1 MAWETRILVTTNS
14 QSTANNT
21 SNVTFTFQARRTDY
35 SVHVYNNY
43 GQAYWQIAAGGKSSG
58 NNYFNIN
65 WNYGQN
71 VWFTIASWSTT
82 ITHNSDGTYSSY
94 AEAYVYT
101 GVSPSSLSGS
111 VNYTLTTI
119 PRASTISSITGDTI
133 GSNITVNISRQSSS
147 FVHQVWWRINGA
159 GSWTS
164 LGTNFGTS
172 CTFTLPM
179 SVCNSVTQS
188 TTCTLNIAIRAIS
201 NGSYV
206 GGEVWSSKTVNVPS
220 SVRPSFSS
228 LSVSDSSRA
237 KNLGIWVRGI
247 STAACSINGAS
258 GSYGSWIT
266 SYRIS
271 TSAGHNIYSSSG
283 TTGTINSSGNVTVTG
298 TVTDS
303 RGRTASKSVTIS
315 VQAYSTPRFNSYKII
330 RDSSKPTNVAVK
342 ASGSVSSLLNGST
355 QKNTLSYV
363 IKYKQSSASS
373 WTSVT
378 AASGGTS
385 FNTSRT
391 LTNISSTRSYNFQ
404 LVLTDYFNSV
414 TIPLSL
420 STSPTLADFK
430 QAGVGIGKYHE
441 RGVLDVGGEAYI
453 SGNLNVEGSLAVDGR
468 LAVQGGTWVRSFKGT
483 AGTTG
488 YIRIATLRVT
498 TDYANS
504 VVSFDITQRGYT
516 NITRLFIRFANSDSS
531 DPGLDAFQY
540 LGSGSTRA
548 YIVKATTST
557 WDLYIGKSESYDN
570 IGIVNYTQNFGYNA
584 ITITWQG
591 NQVSSV
597 PSGFRQ
603 ATNYLSDNA
612 SIIVPSMAD
621 RVTGYYVSG
630 IWRCRTW
637 ASGFKECWCTWTGT
651 INLGENNYSGFY
663 YNNSIQVNYPW
674 KFSAPKLFVDRG
686 PSQFIA
692 GVRAFGD
699 TETYARFVCYGN
711 GSYSQS
717 NVSIYL
723 YAAGV

>member
-94 AEAYVYT
+94 VEAYVYT
-101 GVSPSSLSGS
+101 GVSPSSLSGR

-119 PRASTISSITGDTI
+119 PRASSISSISGSTI
-133 GSNITVNISRQSSS
+133 GSNITVNIARQSSS
-147 FVHQVWWRINGA
+147 FTHQVWWRINGT

-172 CTFTLPM
+172 CTFNLPM

-206 GGEVWSSKTVNVPS
+206 GGEVWSSKTVSVPS
-220 SVRPSFSS
+220 SVVPSFSS
-228 LSVSDSSRA
+228 LSVTDTSRA
-237 KNLGIWVRGI
+237 KNLGIWVQGI
-247 STAACSINGAS
+247 STASCTINGAG

-303 RGRTASKSVTIS
+303 RGRTASKSVTINLK
-315 VQAYSTPRFNSYKII
+315 AYSAPRFNSYNIT
-330 RDSSKPTNVAVK
+330 RSSSTPTNVTVA

-363 IKYKQSSASS
+363 IKYKQSTASS
-373 WTSVT
+373 WSSVT
-378 AASGGTS
+378 AVSGGTS
-385 FNTSRT
+385 FNNSKV
-391 LTNISSTRSYNFQ
+391 LSNISSTKSYNFQ

-441 RGVLDVGGEAYI
+441 RGVLDVGGTAYI
-453 SGNLNVEGSLAVDGR
+453 SGGLNVGGDTRLEGALAIPNSIKETSNVPLAGTLNNTSDLFGYFKGLPTFIGTNTQSNTWYNIISVRHRNGNGDGQSYGMMLYSHLTSSEGLRYRQQINGNWQGERFILDSANLGNYFHRRVVDSGSWGIWEYR
-468 LAVQGGTWVRSFKGT
+468 RWDNGMRECWGTWS
-483 AGTTG
+483 
-488 YIRIATLRVT
+488 
-498 TDYANS
+498 
-504 VVSFDITQRGYT
+504 
-516 NITRLFIRFANSDSS
+516 
-531 DPGLDAFQY
+531 
-540 LGSGSTRA
+540 
-548 YIVKATTST
+548 
-557 WDLYIGKSESYDN
+557 
-570 IGIVNYTQNFGYNA
+570 
-584 ITITWQG
+584 
-591 NQVSSV
+591 
-597 PSGFRQ
+597 
-603 ATNYLSDNA
+603 
-612 SIIVPSMAD
+612 
-621 RVTGYYVSG
+621 
-630 IWRCRTW
+630 
-637 ASGFKECWCTWTGT
+637 GT

-663 YNNSIQVNYPW
+663 YTNAQQISFP
-674 KFSAPKLFVDRG
+674 SGLFTAEPRCWADMG
-686 PSQFIA
+686 PTRFI
-692 GVRAFGD
+692 GICRAFSRTKD
-699 TETYARFVCYGN
+699 YVRFVCAGH
-711 GSYSQS
+711 SDYSQS
-717 NVSIYL
+717 GALVFL
-723 YAAGV
+723 YCQGW

>member
-119 PRASTISSITGDTI
+119 PRASSISSISGSTI
-133 GSNITVNISRQSSS
+133 GSNITVNIARQSSS
-147 FVHQVWWRINGA
+147 FTHQVWWRINGT

-172 CTFTLPM
+172 CTFNLPM

-206 GGEVWSSKTVNVPS
+206 GGEVWSSKTVSVPS
-220 SVRPSFSS
+220 SVVPSFSS
-228 LSVSDSSRA
+228 LSVTDTSRA
-237 KNLGIWVRGI
+237 KNLGIWVQGI
-247 STAACSINGAS
+247 STASCTINGAG

-303 RGRTASKSVTIS
+303 RGRTASKSVTINLK
-315 VQAYSTPRFNSYKII
+315 AYSAPRFSSYSIT
-330 RDSSKPTNVAVK
+330 RSSSTATNVTVK
-342 ASGSVSSLLNGST
+342 AAGSVSSLLNGST
-355 QKNTLSYV
+355 QKNTLRYV
-363 IKYKQSSASS
+363 IKYKQSTASS
-373 WTSVT
+373 WSSVT
-378 AASGGTS
+378 AVSGGTS
-385 FNTSRT
+385 FNNSKV
-391 LTNISSTRSYNFQ
+391 LSNISSTKSYNFQ

-441 RGVLDVGGEAYI
+441 RGVLDVGGDAYV
-453 SGNLNVEGSLAVDGR
+453 SGSLNVESKLAVGGSLNIPGGISDSNVPIAWTFDEKVNNIFEWAKTKPSFIGT
-468 LAVQGGTWVRSFKGT
+468 LTHSSAGTWYNV
-483 AGTTG
+483 
-488 YIRIATLRVT
+488 I
-498 TDYANS
+498 
-504 VVSFDITQRGYT
+504 
-516 NITRLFIRFANSDSS
+516 SS
-531 DPGLDAFQY
+531 RHRN
-540 LGSGSTRA
+540 GSGDGPSYGMMLFSRL
-548 YIVKATTST
+548 TSGDNLT
-557 WDLYIGKSESYDN
+557 WRQQING
-570 IGIVNYTQNFGYNA
+570 
-584 ITITWQG
+584 TWQTDKILLDSANLG
-591 NQVSSV
+591 NYFTRRVV
-597 PSGFRQ
+597 DSG
-603 ATNYLSDNA
+603 
-612 SIIVPSMAD
+612 
-621 RVTGYYVSG
+621 VSG
-630 IWRCRTW
+630 IWDWRQW
-637 ASGFKECWCTWTGT
+637 DNGMVELWGTWTGT
-651 INLGENNYSGFY
+651 INLGQNNYSGFRY
-663 YNNSIQVNYPW
+663 SNSIRVNYP
-674 KFSAPKLFVDRG
+674 FRIIGPKLWVDRG
-686 PSQFIA
+686 PTEFIA
-692 GVRAFGD
+692 GARAFGD
-699 TETYARFVCYGN
+699 TETYASFTCYGH
-711 GSYSQS
+711 SDYSQS
-717 NVSIYL
+717 NVNIYL
-723 YAAGV
+723 YAMGWR

>member
-35 SVHVYNNY
+35 SVYVYNNY

-101 GVSPSSLSGS
+101 GVSPSSLSGN

-119 PRASTISSITGDTI
+119 PRASSISSISGSTI
-133 GSNITVNISRQSSS
+133 GSNITVNIARQSSS
-147 FVHQVWWRINGA
+147 FTHQVWWRINGT

-172 CTFTLPM
+172 CTFNLPM

-206 GGEVWSSKTVNVPS
+206 GGEVWSSKTVSVPS
-220 SVRPSFSS
+220 SVVPSFSS
-228 LSVSDSSRA
+228 LSVTDTSRA
-237 KNLGIWVRGI
+237 KNLGIWVQGI
-247 STAACSINGAS
+247 STASCTINGAG

-303 RGRTASKSVTIS
+303 RGRTASKSVTINLK
-315 VQAYSTPRFNSYKII
+315 AYSAPRFNSYSIT
-330 RDSSKPTNVAVK
+330 RSSSTATNVTVK

-363 IKYKQSSASS
+363 IKYKQSTASS
-373 WTSVT
+373 WSSVT
-378 AASGGTS
+378 AVSGGTS
-385 FNTSRT
+385 FDNSKV
-391 LTNISSTRSYNFQ
+391 LSNISSTRSYNFQ

-441 RGVLDVGGEAYI
+441 RGVLDVGGDAYI
-453 SGNLNVEGSLAVDGR
+453 SSNLNVEGSSTVNGLLTVNNKIIANKG
-468 LAVQGGTWVRSFKGT
+468 LQPQGSNPITSTSADTT
-483 AGTTG
+483 ANWGALNTSL
-488 YIRIATLRVT
+488 Y
-498 TDYANS
+498 
-504 VVSFDITQRGYT
+504 FYT
-516 NITRLFIRFANSDSS
+516 NAGQLIDQPSQWGYVLNLGQGAEVHQMWLEQSSGSVWHRGGNSTGWDGSWRRMLDSS
-531 DPGLDAFQY
+531 N
-540 LGSGSTRA
+540 LGNYFNRRVVDSGS
-548 YIVKATTST
+548 
-557 WDLYIGKSESYDN
+557 W
-570 IGIVNYTQNFGYNA
+570 
-584 ITITWQG
+584 
-591 NQVSSV
+591 
-597 PSGFRQ
+597 
-603 ATNYLSDNA
+603 
-612 SIIVPSMAD
+612 
-621 RVTGYYVSG
+621 G
-630 IWRCRTW
+630 IWEYRRW
-637 ASGFKECWCTWTGT
+637 DNGMRECWGTWTGT
-651 INLGENNYSGFY
+651 INLGQNNYSGFY
-663 YNNSIQVNYPW
+663 YTNAQEIAFPSG
-674 KFSAPKLFVDRG
+674 LFTAEPRCWADMG
-686 PSQFIA
+686 PTQFI
-692 GVRAFGD
+692 GICRAFSR
-699 TETYARFVCYGN
+699 TTAWVRFICAGH
-711 GSYSQS
+711 SDYSQS
-717 NVSIYL
+717 GVIVFL
-723 YAAGV
+723 YCQGW

>member
-35 SVHVYNNY
+35 SVYVYNAY
-43 GQAYWQIAAGGKSSG
+43 GQAYWQIAAGGNSSG

-65 WNYGQN
+65 WRYGQN
-71 VWFTIASWSTT
+71 VWFTISSWSTT

-101 GVSPSSLSGS
+101 GVSPESLSAR

-119 PRASTISSITGDTI
+119 PRESTISSITGDTI

-147 FVHQVWWRINGA
+147 FVHQVWWRINGT

-179 SVCNSVTQS
+179 SVCNSATQS

-220 SVRPSFSS
+220 SVVPSFSS
-228 LSVSDSSRA
+228 IGVSEAVSSVAS
-237 KNLGIWVRGI
+237 LGIYVQ
-247 STAACSINGAS
+247 SKSKLNLSINGAS

-266 SYRIS
+266 AYSIS
-271 TSAGHNIYSSSG
+271 VDGQNIYAASG
-283 TTGTINSSGNVTVTG
+283 TTNVINGSGNLTITARI
-298 TVTDS
+298 TDS
-303 RGRTASKSVTIS
+303 RGRQASKTTTIN
-315 VQAYSTPRFNSYKII
+315 VKAYSAPRLTSYSAT
-330 RDSSKPTNVAVK
+330 RQSTPTNVSVV
-342 ASGSVSSLLNGST
+342 ASGSITSLLNGST
-355 QKNTLSYV
+355 QKNSLTYV
-363 IKYKQSSASS
+363 VKYKQSSASS
-373 WTSVT
+373 YTSVT
-378 AASGGTS
+378 VKSGGLS
-385 FNTSRT
+385 FSNLSRT
-391 LTNISSTRSYNFQ
+391 LTNIDSTKSYDIQ
-404 LVLTDYFNSV
+404 LVLSDYFSSV
-414 TIPLSL
+414 TYQLKL
-420 STSPTLADFK
+420 STTKVIMDLKST
-430 QAGVGIGKYHE
+430 GVGINKYNE
-441 RGVLDVGGEAYI
+441 RGVLDVGGDAYI
-453 SGNLNVEGSLAVDGR
+453 SNDLNVEGGLAVAGR
-468 LAVQGGTWVRSFKGT
+468 LAVQGGTWVRSFTGT

-488 YIRIATLRVT
+488 YIRIATLKVT

-504 VVSFDITQRGYT
+504 TVSFDITQRGYT
-516 NITRLFIRFANSDSS
+516 NITRLFIRFANSDGY
-531 DPGLDAFQY
+531 DPGIDSFQY
-540 LGSGSTRA
+540 FGSGSTRA
-548 YIVKATTST
+548 YIVKAATST
-557 WDLYIGKSESYDN
+557 WDLYIEKSEPYDN
-570 IGIVNYTQNFGYNA
+570 IGIVNYTQNFGYN
-584 ITITWQG
+584 TIIVTWQG

-603 ATNYLSDNA
+603 ASNYLSDNA
-612 SIIVPSMAD
+612 SVIVPSMSD

-651 INLGENNYSGFY
+651 INLGQNNHSGFY
-663 YNNSIQVNYPW
+663 YNDSIQVNYPW
-674 KFSAPKLFVDRG
+674 TFSAPKLFVDRG

-692 GVRAFGD
+692 GARAFGD
-699 TETYARFVCYGN
+699 TESYARFVCYGH
-711 GSYSQS
+711 GDYSQS

-723 YAAGV
+723 YACGV

>member
-35 SVHVYNNY
+35 SVYVYNNY

-101 GVSPSSLSGS
+101 GVSPSSLSGN

-119 PRASTISSITGDTI
+119 PRASSISSISGSTI
-133 GSNITVNISRQSSS
+133 GSNITVNIARQSSS
-147 FVHQVWWRINGA
+147 FTHQVWWRINGT

-172 CTFTLPM
+172 CTFNLPM

-206 GGEVWSSKTVNVPS
+206 GGEVWSSKTVSVPS
-220 SVRPSFSS
+220 SVVPSFSS
-228 LSVSDSSRA
+228 LSVTDTSRA
-237 KNLGIWVRGI
+237 KNLGIWVQGI
-247 STAACSINGAS
+247 STASCTINGAG

-303 RGRTASKSVTIS
+303 RGRTASKSVTINLK
-315 VQAYSTPRFNSYKII
+315 AYSAPRFNSYSIT
-330 RDSSKPTNVAVK
+330 RSSSTATNVTVK

-363 IKYKQSSASS
+363 IKYKQSTASS
-373 WTSVT
+373 WSSVT
-378 AASGGTS
+378 AVSGGTS
-385 FNTSRT
+385 FDNSKV
-391 LTNISSTRSYNFQ
+391 LSNISSTRSYNFQ

-441 RGVLDVGGEAYI
+441 RGVLDVGGDAYI
-453 SGNLNVEGSLAVDGR
+453 SSNLNVEGSSTVNGLLTVNNKIIANKG
-468 LAVQGGTWVRSFKGT
+468 LQPQGSNPITSTSADTT
-483 AGTTG
+483 ANWGALNTSL
-488 YIRIATLRVT
+488 Y
-498 TDYANS
+498 
-504 VVSFDITQRGYT
+504 FYT
-516 NITRLFIRFANSDSS
+516 NTGQLIDQPSQWGYVLNLGQGAEVHQMWLEQSSGSVWHRGGNSTGWNGSWRRMLDSS
-531 DPGLDAFQY
+531 N
-540 LGSGSTRA
+540 LGNYFNRRVVDSGS
-548 YIVKATTST
+548 
-557 WDLYIGKSESYDN
+557 W
-570 IGIVNYTQNFGYNA
+570 
-584 ITITWQG
+584 
-591 NQVSSV
+591 
-597 PSGFRQ
+597 
-603 ATNYLSDNA
+603 
-612 SIIVPSMAD
+612 
-621 RVTGYYVSG
+621 G
-630 IWRCRTW
+630 IWEYRRW
-637 ASGFKECWCTWTGT
+637 DNGMRECWGTWTGT
-651 INLGENNYSGFY
+651 INLGQNNYSGFY
-663 YNNSIQVNYPW
+663 YTNAQEIAFP
-674 KFSAPKLFVDRG
+674 PGLFTAEPRCWADMG
-686 PSQFIA
+686 PTQFI
-692 GVRAFGD
+692 GICRAFSR
-699 TETYARFVCYGN
+699 TTTWVRFICAGH
-711 GSYSQS
+711 SDYSQS
-717 NVSIYL
+717 GVIVFL
-723 YAAGV
+723 YCQGW

>member
-101 GVSPSSLSGS
+101 GVSPSSLSGRA
-111 VNYTLTTI
+111 NYTLTTI
-119 PRASTISSITGDTI
+119 PRASSISSISGSTI
-133 GSNITVNISRQSSS
+133 GSNITVNIARQSSS
-147 FVHQVWWRINGA
+147 FTHQVWWRINGT

-172 CTFTLPM
+172 CTFNLPM

-220 SVRPSFSS
+220 SVVPSFSS
-228 LSVSDSSRA
+228 LSVTDTSRA
-237 KNLGIWVRGI
+237 KNLGIWVQGI
-247 STAACSINGAS
+247 STASCTINGAG

-303 RGRTASKSVTIS
+303 RGRTASKSVTINLK
-315 VQAYSTPRFNSYKII
+315 AYSAPRFNSYNIT
-330 RDSSKPTNVAVK
+330 RSSSTPTNVTVA

-363 IKYKQSSASS
+363 IKYKQSTASS
-373 WTSVT
+373 WSSVT
-378 AASGGTS
+378 AVSGGTS
-385 FNTSRT
+385 FNNSKQ
-391 LTNISSTRSYNFQ
+391 LTGISSTRSYNFQ

-441 RGVLDVGGEAYI
+441 RGVLDVGGDAYI
-453 SGNLNVEGSLAVDGR
+453 SGGLNVGGSSTVNGLLTVNNKIIANKG
-468 LAVQGGTWVRSFKGT
+468 LQPQGSNPITSTGADTTANWGALNTSLYFYTNTGQLINQPSQWGYILNLGQGSEVHQIWMEQASGSIWHRGGNGAGWSGTWR
-483 AGTTG
+483 
-488 YIRIATLRVT
+488 RML
-498 TDYANS
+498 
-504 VVSFDITQRGYT
+504 
-516 NITRLFIRFANSDSS
+516 DSS
-531 DPGLDAFQY
+531 N
-540 LGSGSTRA
+540 LGNYFTRRVVDSG
-548 YIVKATTST
+548 
-557 WDLYIGKSESYDN
+557 
-570 IGIVNYTQNFGYNA
+570 
-584 ITITWQG
+584 
-591 NQVSSV
+591 
-597 PSGFRQ
+597 
-603 ATNYLSDNA
+603 
-612 SIIVPSMAD
+612 
-621 RVTGYYVSG
+621 VSG
-630 IWRCRTW
+630 VWDWRQW
-637 ASGFKECWCTWTGT
+637 DNGMVELWGTWTGT
-651 INLGENNYSGFY
+651 INLGQNNYSGFHY
-663 YNNSIQVNYPW
+663 SNSITVNYP
-674 KFSAPKLFVDRG
+674 FRLTGPKLWVDRG
-686 PSQFIA
+686 PSEFIA
-692 GVRAFGD
+692 GARAFGD
-699 TETYARFVCYGN
+699 TETYARFTCYGH
-711 GSYSQS
+711 SDYSQS
-717 NVSIYL
+717 NVNIYL
-723 YAAGV
+723 YAMGWR

>member
-147 FVHQVWWRINGA
+147 FTHQVWWRINGT

-172 CTFTLPM
+172 CTFNLPM

-188 TTCTLNIAIRAIS
+188 TSCTLNIAIRAIS

-220 SVRPSFSS
+220 SVVPSFSS
-228 LSVSDSSRA
+228 LSVTDTSRA
-237 KNLGIWVRGI
+237 KNLGIWVQGI

-283 TTGTINSSGNVTVTG
+283 TTSTINSSGNVTVTG

-342 ASGSVSSLLNGST
+342 ASGSVSLLLNGST

-385 FNTSRT
+385 FSTSRT

-404 LVLTDYFNSV
+404 LVLSDYFNSV

-441 RGVLDVGGEAYI
+441 RGVLDVGGTVYV
-453 SGNLNVEGSLAVDGR
+453 SGGLNVEGDTRLEGALTIPNAIKNTSNVPLA
-468 LAVQGGTWVRSFKGT
+468 GTLNNTGDLFGYFKGLPT
-483 AGTTG
+483 FIGT
-488 YIRIATLRVT
+488 
-498 TDYANS
+498 N
-504 VVSFDITQRGYT
+504 
-516 NITRLFIRFANSDSS
+516 
-531 DPGLDAFQY
+531 
-540 LGSGSTRA
+540 
-548 YIVKATTST
+548 
-557 WDLYIGKSESYDN
+557 
-570 IGIVNYTQNFGYNA
+570 TQNNTWYN
-584 ITITWQG
+584 IISVRHRNGNGDGPSYGMMLYSHLTSSEGLRYRQQINGNWQG
-591 NQVSSV
+591 ERFILDSANLGNYFTRRVV
-597 PSGFRQ
+597 DSG
-603 ATNYLSDNA
+603 
-612 SIIVPSMAD
+612 
-621 RVTGYYVSG
+621 VSG
-630 IWRCRTW
+630 VWDWRQW
-637 ASGFKECWCTWTGT
+637 DNGMVELWGTWTGT
-651 INLGENNYSGFY
+651 INLSQNNYSGFRY
-663 YNNSIQVNYPW
+663 SNAITVNYP
-674 KFSAPKLFVDRG
+674 FRLIGPKLWVDRG
-686 PSQFIA
+686 PTEFMA

-699 TETYARFVCYGN
+699 TETYARFTCYGH
-711 GSYSQS
+711 SDYSQS
-717 NVSIYL
+717 NVIVYL
-723 YAAGV
+723 YAMGWK

>member
-111 VNYTLTTI
+111 VNYTLATI
-119 PRASTISSITGDTI
+119 PRESSISSISGSTI
-133 GSNITVNISRQSSS
+133 GSNITVNIARQSSS
-147 FVHQVWWRINGA
+147 FTHQVWWRINGT

-164 LGTNFGTS
+164 LGTGHGTS
-172 CTFTLPM
+172 CTFNLPM

-188 TTCTLNIAIRAIS
+188 TTCTLNIAIRAMS
-201 NGSYV
+201 GGSYV
-206 GGEVWSSKTVNVPS
+206 GGEVWSSKTVSVPS
-220 SVRPSFSS
+220 SVVPSFSS
-228 LSVSDSSRA
+228 LSVTDTSRA
-237 KNLGIWVRGI
+237 KNLGIWVQGI
-247 STAACSINGAS
+247 STASCTINGAG

-283 TTGTINSSGNVTVTG
+283 TTGIINSSGNVTVTG

-303 RGRTASKSVTIS
+303 RGRTASKSVTINLK
-315 VQAYSTPRFNSYKII
+315 AYSAPRFSSYSIT
-330 RDSSKPTNVAVK
+330 RSSSTPTNVTVA
-342 ASGSVSSLLNGST
+342 AAGSVSSLLNGST

-363 IKYKQSSASS
+363 IKYKQSTASS
-373 WTSVT
+373 WSSVT
-378 AASGGTS
+378 AVSGGTS
-385 FNTSRT
+385 FNNSKV
-391 LTNISSTRSYNFQ
+391 LSNISSTKSYNFQ

-441 RGVLDVGGEAYI
+441 RGVLDVGGTAYI
-453 SGNLNVEGSLAVDGR
+453 SGGLNVGGDTRLEGALAIPNAVKETSNVPLAGTLNNTTDLFTYFKGLPTFIGTNTQNNTWYNIISVRHRNGSGDGPSYGMMLYSHLTSAEGLRYRQQFNGNWQGERFILDSSNLGTYFKRRVVDG
-468 LAVQGGTWVRSFKGT
+468 G
-483 AGTTG
+483 
-488 YIRIATLRVT
+488 
-498 TDYANS
+498 
-504 VVSFDITQRGYT
+504 
-516 NITRLFIRFANSDSS
+516 
-531 DPGLDAFQY
+531 
-540 LGSGSTRA
+540 
-548 YIVKATTST
+548 
-557 WDLYIGKSESYDN
+557 
-570 IGIVNYTQNFGYNA
+570 
-584 ITITWQG
+584 
-591 NQVSSV
+591 
-597 PSGFRQ
+597 
-603 ATNYLSDNA
+603 
-612 SIIVPSMAD
+612 
-621 RVTGYYVSG
+621 VSG
-630 IWRCRTW
+630 IWDWRQW
-637 ASGFKECWCTWTGT
+637 DNGMVELWGTWTGT
-651 INLGENNYSGFY
+651 INLGQNNYSGFHY
-663 YNNSIQVNYPW
+663 SNAITVNYP
-674 KFSAPKLFVDRG
+674 FRLIGPKLWVDRG
-686 PSQFIA
+686 PTEFMA

-699 TETYARFVCYGN
+699 TETYARFTCYGH
-711 GSYSQS
+711 SDYSQS
-717 NVSIYL
+717 NVTVYL
-723 YAAGV
+723 YAMGWR

>member
-14 QSTANNT
+14 QDVSNNT

-101 GVSPSSLSGS
+101 GVSPSSLSGR

-119 PRASTISSITGDTI
+119 PRASSISSISGSTI
-133 GSNITVNISRQSSS
+133 GSNITVNIARQSSS
-147 FVHQVWWRINGA
+147 FTHQVWWRINGT

-172 CTFTLPM
+172 CTFNLPM

-206 GGEVWSSKTVNVPS
+206 GGEVWSSKTVSVPS
-220 SVRPSFSS
+220 SVVPSFSS
-228 LSVSDSSRA
+228 LSVTDTSRA
-237 KNLGIWVRGI
+237 KNLGIWVQGI
-247 STAACSINGAS
+247 STASCTINGAG
-258 GSYGSWIT
+258 GSYGSWVT

-303 RGRTASKSVTIS
+303 RGRTASKSVTINLK
-315 VQAYSTPRFNSYKII
+315 AYSAPRFNSYSIT
-330 RDSSKPTNVAVK
+330 RSSSTATNVTVK
-342 ASGSVSSLLNGST
+342 AAGSVSSLLNGST

-363 IKYKQSSASS
+363 IKYKQSTASA

-378 AASGGTS
+378 AVSGGTS
-385 FNTSRT
+385 FNNSKV
-391 LTNISSTRSYNFQ
+391 LSNISSTRSYNFQ

-441 RGVLDVGGEAYI
+441 RGTLDVGGDAYVSASVHVGQSVHAEGGVAANTTSYFH
-453 SGNLNVEGSLAVDGR
+453 SGI
-468 LAVQGGTWVRSFKGT
+468 AVQSSNTITSTGADTT
-483 AGTTG
+483 ANWGSKNIG
-488 YIRIATLRVT
+488 VHW
-498 TDYANS
+498 
-504 VVSFDITQRGYT
+504 YT
-516 NITRLFIRFANSDSS
+516 NTGQLINQPSQWGYLWNIGMGAEVHQLWMEQASGSVWHRGGNAAGWNGSWRRILDSS
-531 DPGLDAFQY
+531 NYGNYFKRRVVD
-540 LGSGSTRA
+540 SG
-548 YIVKATTST
+548 
-557 WDLYIGKSESYDN
+557 
-570 IGIVNYTQNFGYNA
+570 
-584 ITITWQG
+584 
-591 NQVSSV
+591 
-597 PSGFRQ
+597 
-603 ATNYLSDNA
+603 
-612 SIIVPSMAD
+612 
-621 RVTGYYVSG
+621 VSG
-630 IWRCRTW
+630 IWDWRQW
-637 ASGFKECWCTWTGT
+637 DNGMVELWGTWTGT
-651 INLGENNYSGFY
+651 INLGENNYSGFRY
-663 YNNSIQVNYPW
+663 SNSIRVNYP
-674 KFSAPKLFVDRG
+674 FRIIGPKLWVDRG
-686 PSQFIA
+686 PTSFIA
-692 GVRAFGD
+692 GARAFGD
-699 TETYARFVCYGN
+699 TETYASFTCYGH
-711 GSYSQS
+711 SDYSQS
-717 NVSIYL
+717 SVSIYL
-723 YAAGV
+723 YAMGWR

>member
-14 QSTANNT
+14 QDVSNNT

-101 GVSPSSLSGS
+101 GVSPSSLSART
-111 VNYTLTTI
+111 NYTLTTI
-119 PRASTISSITGDTI
+119 PRASSISSISGSTI
-133 GSNITVNISRQSSS
+133 GSNITVNIARQSSS
-147 FVHQVWWRINGA
+147 FTHQVWWRINGT

-172 CTFTLPM
+172 CTFNLPM

-206 GGEVWSSKTVNVPS
+206 GGEVWSSKTVSVPS
-220 SVRPSFSS
+220 SVVPSFSS
-228 LSVSDSSRA
+228 LSVTDTSRA
-237 KNLGIWVRGI
+237 KNLGIWVQGI
-247 STAACSINGAS
+247 STASCTINGAG

-303 RGRTASKSVTIS
+303 RGRTASKSVTINLK
-315 VQAYSTPRFNSYKII
+315 AYSAPRFNSYNIT
-330 RDSSKPTNVAVK
+330 RSSSTPTNVTVA

-363 IKYKQSSASS
+363 IKYKQSTASS
-373 WTSVT
+373 WSSVT
-378 AASGGTS
+378 AVSGGTS
-385 FNTSRT
+385 FNNSKI
-391 LTNISSTRSYNFQ
+391 LSNISSTRSYNFQ

-441 RGVLDVGGEAYI
+441 RGTLDVGGDAYI
-453 SGNLNVEGSLAVDGR
+453 SASLHVGQSVHAEGGVAANTTSYFHSGI
-468 LAVQGGTWVRSFKGT
+468 AVQSSNTITSTGADTT
-483 AGTTG
+483 ANWGSKNIG
-488 YIRIATLRVT
+488 VHW
-498 TDYANS
+498 
-504 VVSFDITQRGYT
+504 YT
-516 NITRLFIRFANSDSS
+516 NTGQLINQPSQWGYLWNIGMGSEVHQLWMEQSSGSVWHRGGNGTGWNGSWRRMLDSS
-531 DPGLDAFQY
+531 NLGLYFNRRVVD
-540 LGSGSTRA
+540 SG
-548 YIVKATTST
+548 
-557 WDLYIGKSESYDN
+557 
-570 IGIVNYTQNFGYNA
+570 
-584 ITITWQG
+584 
-591 NQVSSV
+591 
-597 PSGFRQ
+597 
-603 ATNYLSDNA
+603 
-612 SIIVPSMAD
+612 
-621 RVTGYYVSG
+621 VSG
-630 IWRCRTW
+630 IWDWRQW
-637 ASGFKECWCTWTGT
+637 DNGMVELWGTWTGT
-651 INLGENNYSGFY
+651 INLGENNYSGFHY
-663 YNNSIQVNYPW
+663 SNAITVNYP
-674 KFSAPKLFVDRG
+674 FRLTGPKLWVDRG
-686 PSQFIA
+686 PTEFMA

-699 TETYARFVCYGN
+699 TETYARFTCYGH
-711 GSYSQS
+711 SDYSQS
-717 NVSIYL
+717 NVHIYL
-723 YAAGV
+723 YAMGWR

>member
-82 ITHNSDGTYSSY
+82 ITHNSDGTHSSY

-101 GVSPSSLSGS
+101 GVSPSSLSARA
-111 VNYTLTTI
+111 NYTLTTI
-119 PRASTISSITGDTI
+119 PRASSISSISGSTI
-133 GSNITVNISRQSSS
+133 GSNITVNIARQSSS
-147 FVHQVWWRINGA
+147 FTHQVWWRINGT

-172 CTFTLPM
+172 CTFNLPM

-206 GGEVWSSKTVNVPS
+206 GGEVWSSKTVSVPS
-220 SVRPSFSS
+220 SVVPSFSS
-228 LSVSDSSRA
+228 LSVTDTSRA
-237 KNLGIWVRGI
+237 KNLGIWVQGI
-247 STAACSINGAS
+247 STASCTINGAG

-303 RGRTASKSVTIS
+303 RGRTASKSVTINLK
-315 VQAYSTPRFNSYKII
+315 AYSAPRFNSYNIT
-330 RDSSKPTNVAVK
+330 RSSSTPTNVTVA

-363 IKYKQSSASS
+363 IKYKQSTASS
-373 WTSVT
+373 WSSVT
-378 AASGGTS
+378 AVSGGTS
-385 FNTSRT
+385 FNNSRT
-391 LTNISSTRSYNFQ
+391 LTGISSTRSYNFQ

-441 RGVLDVGGEAYI
+441 RGVLDVGGDAYI
-453 SGNLNVEGSLAVDGR
+453 SEDLVVEGGLTVGGENWIEKWGRKNWNMWAVNLNTLSDPGYYCWNSDATFRQCANRPCDASGVLCVYRGQGFTWQTYQEYQGNNFYIRRYYDYEGKWSGWSRLTKESESPSLVSVSGWSEGWKFPNGLMIIRYWSQQTISTAGWGNIYEGQLTNVSQKSVPAGTFINNPIWKLGETGYGVVGANGWMPELFEGSLTRAPSTWVTFGT
-468 LAVQGGTWVRSFKGT
+468 GGTKK
-483 AGTTG
+483 
-488 YIRIATLRVT
+488 
-498 TDYANS
+498 
-504 VVSFDITQRGYT
+504 VSYCM
-516 NITRLFIRFANSDSS
+516 
-531 DPGLDAFQY
+531 
-540 LGSGSTRA
+540 
-548 YIVKATTST
+548 
-557 WDLYIGKSESYDN
+557 
-570 IGIVNYTQNFGYNA
+570 IGIG
-584 ITITWQG
+584 
-591 NQVSSV
+591 
-597 PSGFRQ
+597 R
-603 ATNYLSDNA
+603 
-612 SIIVPSMAD
+612 
-621 RVTGYYVSG
+621 
-630 IWRCRTW
+630 
-637 ASGFKECWCTWTGT
+637 
-651 INLGENNYSGFY
+651 
-663 YNNSIQVNYPW
+663 W
-674 KFSAPKLFVDRG
+674 K
-686 PSQFIA
+686 
-692 GVRAFGD
+692 
-699 TETYARFVCYGN
+699 
-711 GSYSQS
+711 
-717 NVSIYL
+717 
-723 YAAGV
+723 

>member
-35 SVHVYNNY
+35 SVYVYNNY

-101 GVSPSSLSGS
+101 GVSPSSLSGN
-111 VNYTLTTI
+111 VTYTLTTI
-119 PRASTISSITGDTI
+119 PRASSISSISGSTI
-133 GSNITVNISRQSSS
+133 GSNITVNIARQSSS
-147 FVHQVWWRINGA
+147 FTHQVWWRINGT

-172 CTFTLPM
+172 CTFNLPM

-206 GGEVWSSKTVNVPS
+206 GGEVWSSKTVSVPS
-220 SVRPSFSS
+220 SVVPSFSS
-228 LSVSDSSRA
+228 LSVTDTSRA
-237 KNLGIWVRGI
+237 KNLGIWVQGI
-247 STAACSINGAS
+247 STASCTINGAG

-303 RGRTASKSVTIS
+303 RGRTASKSVTINLK
-315 VQAYSTPRFNSYKII
+315 AYSAPRFNSYSIT
-330 RDSSKPTNVAVK
+330 RSSSTATNVTVK

-363 IKYKQSSASS
+363 IKYKQSTASS
-373 WTSVT
+373 WSSVT
-378 AASGGTS
+378 AVSGGTS
-385 FNTSRT
+385 FDNSKV
-391 LTNISSTRSYNFQ
+391 LSNISSTRSYNFQ

-441 RGVLDVGGEAYI
+441 RGVLDVGGDAYI
-453 SGNLNVEGSLAVDGR
+453 SSNLNVEGSSTVNGLLTVNNKIIANKG
-468 LAVQGGTWVRSFKGT
+468 LQPQGSNPITSTSADTT
-483 AGTTG
+483 ANWGALNTSL
-488 YIRIATLRVT
+488 Y
-498 TDYANS
+498 
-504 VVSFDITQRGYT
+504 FYT
-516 NITRLFIRFANSDSS
+516 NTGLIDQPSQWGYVLNLGQGTEVHQMWLEQSSGSVWHRGGNATGWDGSWRRMLDSS
-531 DPGLDAFQY
+531 N
-540 LGSGSTRA
+540 LGNYFNRRVVDSGS
-548 YIVKATTST
+548 
-557 WDLYIGKSESYDN
+557 W
-570 IGIVNYTQNFGYNA
+570 
-584 ITITWQG
+584 
-591 NQVSSV
+591 
-597 PSGFRQ
+597 
-603 ATNYLSDNA
+603 
-612 SIIVPSMAD
+612 
-621 RVTGYYVSG
+621 G
-630 IWRCRTW
+630 IWEYRRW
-637 ASGFKECWCTWTGT
+637 DNGMRECWGTWTGT
-651 INLGENNYSGFY
+651 INLGQNNYSGFY
-663 YNNSIQVNYPW
+663 YTNAQEIAFPSG
-674 KFSAPKLFVDRG
+674 LFTAEPRCWADMG
-686 PSQFIA
+686 PTQFI
-692 GVRAFGD
+692 GICRAFSR
-699 TETYARFVCYGN
+699 TTTWVRFICAGH
-711 GSYSQS
+711 SDYSQS
-717 NVSIYL
+717 GVIVFL
-723 YAAGV
+723 YCQGW

>member
-94 AEAYVYT
+94 VEAYVYT
-101 GVSPSSLSGS
+101 GVSPSSLSGR

-119 PRASTISSITGDTI
+119 PRASSISSISGSTI
-133 GSNITVNISRQSSS
+133 GSNITVNIARQSSS
-147 FVHQVWWRINGA
+147 FTHQVWWRINGT

-172 CTFTLPM
+172 CTFNLPM

-206 GGEVWSSKTVNVPS
+206 GGEVWSSKTVSVPS
-220 SVRPSFSS
+220 SVVPSFSS
-228 LSVSDSSRA
+228 LSVTDTSRA
-237 KNLGIWVRGI
+237 KNLGIWVQGI
-247 STAACSINGAS
+247 STASCTINGAG

-303 RGRTASKSVTIS
+303 RGRTASKSVTINLK
-315 VQAYSTPRFNSYKII
+315 AYSAPRFNSYSIN
-330 RDSSKPTNVAVK
+330 RSSSTATNVTVK
-342 ASGSVSSLLNGST
+342 AAGSVSSLLNGST

-363 IKYKQSSASS
+363 IKYKQSTASS
-373 WTSVT
+373 WSSVT
-378 AASGGTS
+378 AVSGGTS
-385 FNTSRT
+385 FNNSKV
-391 LTNISSTRSYNFQ
+391 LSNISSTKSYNFQ

-441 RGVLDVGGEAYI
+441 RGVLDVGGTAYI
-453 SGNLNVEGSLAVDGR
+453 SNDLNVEGSSTVNGLLTVNNKIIANRG
-468 LAVQGGTWVRSFKGT
+468 LQPQGSNPITSTGADTT
-483 AGTTG
+483 ANWGALNTSLYFYTNMGQLIDQPSQWG
-488 YIRIATLRVT
+488 YIL
-498 TDYANS
+498 N
-504 VVSFDITQRGYT
+504 
-516 NITRLFIRFANSDSS
+516 
-531 DPGLDAFQY
+531 
-540 LGSGSTRA
+540 LGQGSEIHQLWMEQASGSIWHRGGNGA
-548 YIVKATTST
+548 GWNGSWRRMLDSAN
-557 WDLYIGKSESYDN
+557 LG
-570 IGIVNYTQNFGYNA
+570 NYFRRR
-584 ITITWQG
+584 
-591 NQVSSV
+591 VV
-597 PSGFRQ
+597 DSG
-603 ATNYLSDNA
+603 
-612 SIIVPSMAD
+612 
-621 RVTGYYVSG
+621 VSG
-630 IWRCRTW
+630 IWDWRQW
-637 ASGFKECWCTWTGT
+637 DNGMVEMWGTWTGT
-651 INLGENNYSGFY
+651 INLGENNYSGFRY
-663 YNNSIQVNYPW
+663 SNSIRVNYP
-674 KFSAPKLFVDRG
+674 FRLTGPKLWADRG
-686 PSQFIA
+686 PTEFIA
-692 GVRAFGD
+692 GARAFGD
-699 TETYARFVCYGN
+699 TETYASFTCYGH
-711 GSYSQS
+711 SDYSQS
-717 NVSIYL
+717 NVHIYL
-723 YAAGV
+723 YAMGWR

>member
-101 GVSPSSLSGS
+101 GVSPSSLSARA
-111 VNYTLTTI
+111 NYTLTTI
-119 PRASTISSITGDTI
+119 PRASSISSISGSTI
-133 GSNITVNISRQSSS
+133 GSNITVNIARQSSS
-147 FVHQVWWRINGA
+147 FTHQVWWRINGT

-172 CTFTLPM
+172 CTFNLPM

-206 GGEVWSSKTVNVPS
+206 GGEVWSSKTVSVPS
-220 SVRPSFSS
+220 SVVPSFSS
-228 LSVSDSSRA
+228 LSVTDTSRA
-237 KNLGIWVRGI
+237 KNLGIWVQGI
-247 STAACSINGAS
+247 STASCTINGAG

-303 RGRTASKSVTIS
+303 RGRTASKSVTINLK
-315 VQAYSTPRFNSYKII
+315 AYSAPRFNSYNIT
-330 RDSSKPTNVAVK
+330 RSSSTPTNVTVA

-363 IKYKQSSASS
+363 IKYKQSTASS
-373 WTSVT
+373 WSSVT
-378 AASGGTS
+378 AVSGGTS
-385 FNTSRT
+385 FNNSKI
-391 LTNISSTRSYNFQ
+391 LSNISSTRSYNFQ

-441 RGVLDVGGEAYI
+441 RGTLDVGGDAYVSASLHVGQSVHSEGGVAANTTSYFH
-453 SGNLNVEGSLAVDGR
+453 SGI
-468 LAVQGGTWVRSFKGT
+468 AVQSSNTITSTGADTTANWGSKNIGVHWYANTGQLINQPSQWGYLWNIGMGSEVHQLWMEQSSGSVWHRGGNGAGWNGSWRRMLDSENLGLYFTRRVVDSGVSGVWDWRQWDNGMVELWGTWV
-483 AGTTG
+483 
-488 YIRIATLRVT
+488 
-498 TDYANS
+498 
-504 VVSFDITQRGYT
+504 
-516 NITRLFIRFANSDSS
+516 
-531 DPGLDAFQY
+531 
-540 LGSGSTRA
+540 
-548 YIVKATTST
+548 
-557 WDLYIGKSESYDN
+557 
-570 IGIVNYTQNFGYNA
+570 
-584 ITITWQG
+584 
-591 NQVSSV
+591 
-597 PSGFRQ
+597 
-603 ATNYLSDNA
+603 
-612 SIIVPSMAD
+612 
-621 RVTGYYVSG
+621 
-630 IWRCRTW
+630 
-637 ASGFKECWCTWTGT
+637 GT
-651 INLGENNYSGFY
+651 INLGENNYSGFRY
-663 YNNSIQVNYPW
+663 SNAITVNYP
-674 KFSAPKLFVDRG
+674 FRLTGPKLWVDRG
-686 PSQFIA
+686 PTNFMA

-699 TETYARFVCYGN
+699 TETYARFACYGH
-711 GSYSQS
+711 SDYSQS
-717 NVSIYL
+717 NVTVYL
-723 YAAGV
+723 YAMGWR

>member
-14 QSTANNT
+14 QDISNNT

-94 AEAYVYT
+94 VEAYVYT
-101 GVSPSSLSGS
+101 GVSPSSLSGR

-119 PRASTISSITGDTI
+119 PRASSISSISGSTI
-133 GSNITVNISRQSSS
+133 GSNITVNIARQSSS
-147 FVHQVWWRINGA
+147 FTHQVWWRINGT

-172 CTFTLPM
+172 CTFNLPM

-206 GGEVWSSKTVNVPS
+206 GGEVWSSKTVSVPS
-220 SVRPSFSS
+220 SVVPSFSS
-228 LSVSDSSRA
+228 LSVTDTSRA
-237 KNLGIWVRGI
+237 KNLGIWVQGI
-247 STAACSINGAS
+247 STASCTINGAG

-303 RGRTASKSVTIS
+303 RGRTASKSVTINLK
-315 VQAYSTPRFNSYKII
+315 AYSAPRFNSYSIT
-330 RDSSKPTNVAVK
+330 RSSSTATNVTVK
-342 ASGSVSSLLNGST
+342 AAGSVSSLLNGST

-363 IKYKQSSASS
+363 IKYKQSTASS
-373 WTSVT
+373 WSSVT
-378 AASGGTS
+378 AVSGGTS
-385 FNTSRT
+385 FNNSKI
-391 LTNISSTRSYNFQ
+391 LSNISSTKSYNFQ

-441 RGVLDVGGEAYI
+441 RGVLDVGGTAYI
-453 SGNLNVEGSLAVDGR
+453 SGGLNVGGDTRLEGALAIPNAVKETSNVPLAGTLNNTTDLFTYFKGLPTFIGTNTQNNTWYNIISVRHRNGSGDGPSYGMMLYSHLTSPEGLKYRQQFNGNWQGERFILDSANLGNYFKRRVVDGG
-468 LAVQGGTWVRSFKGT
+468 A
-483 AGTTG
+483 
-488 YIRIATLRVT
+488 
-498 TDYANS
+498 
-504 VVSFDITQRGYT
+504 
-516 NITRLFIRFANSDSS
+516 
-531 DPGLDAFQY
+531 
-540 LGSGSTRA
+540 
-548 YIVKATTST
+548 
-557 WDLYIGKSESYDN
+557 
-570 IGIVNYTQNFGYNA
+570 
-584 ITITWQG
+584 
-591 NQVSSV
+591 
-597 PSGFRQ
+597 
-603 ATNYLSDNA
+603 
-612 SIIVPSMAD
+612 
-621 RVTGYYVSG
+621 SG
-630 IWRCRTW
+630 IWDWRQW
-637 ASGFKECWCTWTGT
+637 DNGMVELWGTWTGT
-651 INLGENNYSGFY
+651 INLGQNNYSGFRY
-663 YNNSIQVNYPW
+663 SNSIRINYP
-674 KFSAPKLFVDRG
+674 FRIIGPKLWVDRG
-686 PSQFIA
+686 PTEFIA
-692 GVRAFGD
+692 GARAFGD
-699 TETYARFVCYGN
+699 TETYASFTCYGH
-711 GSYSQS
+711 SDYSQS
-717 NVSIYL
+717 NVHIYL
-723 YAAGV
+723 YAMGWR

>member
-1 MAWETRILVTTNS
+1 MAWETRILVTENWQDLQNAYT
-14 QSTANNT
+14 
-21 SNVTFTFQARRTDY
+21 NVTFTFQARRTDY
-35 SVHVYNNY
+35 SVNSWNNY
-43 GQAYWQIAAGGKSSG
+43 GQAYWQIAAGGSSSG

-65 WNYGQN
+65 WRYGQN
-71 VWFTIASWSTT
+71 VWFTIASWTT
-82 ITHNSDGTYSSY
+82 SIKHNSDGTYSSY
-94 AEAYVYT
+94 AEALCYT
-101 GVSPSSLSGS
+101 GLDNIGTLTART
-111 VNYTLTTI
+111 NYTLTTI
-119 PRASTISSITGDTI
+119 PRASSISSISGSTI
-133 GSNITVNISRQSSS
+133 GSNITVNIARQSSS
-147 FVHQVWWRINGA
+147 FTHQVWWRINGT

-172 CTFTLPM
+172 CTFNLPM

-188 TTCTLNIAIRAIS
+188 TSCTLNIAIRAIS

-220 SVRPSFSS
+220 SVVPSFSS
-228 LSVSDSSRA
+228 LSVTDTSRA
-237 KNLGIWVRGI
+237 KNLGIWVQGI
-247 STAACSINGAS
+247 STAACTINGAS

-342 ASGSVSSLLNGST
+342 ASGSVSLLLNGST

-363 IKYKQSSASS
+363 IKYKQSSASA

-441 RGVLDVGGEAYI
+441 RGVLDVGGDAYI
-453 SGNLNVEGSLAVDGR
+453 SASLNVEGALVIPNAIKETCNVPLA
-468 LAVQGGTWVRSFKGT
+468 GTLNNTGDLFGYFKGLPT
-483 AGTTG
+483 FIGT
-488 YIRIATLRVT
+488 
-498 TDYANS
+498 N
-504 VVSFDITQRGYT
+504 
-516 NITRLFIRFANSDSS
+516 
-531 DPGLDAFQY
+531 
-540 LGSGSTRA
+540 
-548 YIVKATTST
+548 
-557 WDLYIGKSESYDN
+557 
-570 IGIVNYTQNFGYNA
+570 TQNNTWYN
-584 ITITWQG
+584 IISVRHRNGNGDGQSYGMMLYSHLTSSEGLRYRQQINGNWQG
-591 NQVSSV
+591 ERFILDSANLGNYFTRRVV
-597 PSGFRQ
+597 DSG
-603 ATNYLSDNA
+603 
-612 SIIVPSMAD
+612 
-621 RVTGYYVSG
+621 VSG
-630 IWRCRTW
+630 VWDWRQW
-637 ASGFKECWCTWTGT
+637 DNGMVELWGTWTGT
-651 INLGENNYSGFY
+651 INLSQNNYSGFRY
-663 YNNSIQVNYPW
+663 SNAITVNYP
-674 KFSAPKLFVDRG
+674 FRIVGPKLWVDRG
-686 PSQFIA
+686 PTEFMA

-699 TETYARFVCYGN
+699 TETYARFTCYGH
-711 GSYSQS
+711 SDYSQS
-717 NVSIYL
+717 NVTVYL
-723 YAAGV
+723 YAMGWR

>member
-35 SVHVYNNY
+35 SVYVYNNY

-101 GVSPSSLSGS
+101 GVSPSSLSGN
-111 VNYTLTTI
+111 VTYTLTTI
-119 PRASTISSITGDTI
+119 PRASSISSISGSTI
-133 GSNITVNISRQSSS
+133 GSNITVNIARQSSS
-147 FVHQVWWRINGA
+147 FTHQVWWRINGT

-172 CTFTLPM
+172 CTFNLPM

-206 GGEVWSSKTVNVPS
+206 GGEVWSSKTVSVPS
-220 SVRPSFSS
+220 SVVPSFSS
-228 LSVSDSSRA
+228 LSVTDTSRA
-237 KNLGIWVRGI
+237 KNLGIWVQGI
-247 STAACSINGAS
+247 STASCTINGAG

-303 RGRTASKSVTIS
+303 RGRTASKSVTINLK
-315 VQAYSTPRFNSYKII
+315 AYSAPRFNSYSIT
-330 RDSSKPTNVAVK
+330 RSSSTATNVTVK

-363 IKYKQSSASS
+363 IKYKQSTASS
-373 WTSVT
+373 WSSVT
-378 AASGGTS
+378 AVSGGTS
-385 FNTSRT
+385 FDNSKV
-391 LTNISSTRSYNFQ
+391 LSNISSTRSYNFQ

-441 RGVLDVGGEAYI
+441 RGVLDVGGDAYI
-453 SGNLNVEGSLAVDGR
+453 SSNLNVEGSSTVNGLLTVNNKIIANKG
-468 LAVQGGTWVRSFKGT
+468 LQPQGSNPITSTSADTT
-483 AGTTG
+483 ANWGALNTSL
-488 YIRIATLRVT
+488 Y
-498 TDYANS
+498 
-504 VVSFDITQRGYT
+504 FYT
-516 NITRLFIRFANSDSS
+516 NAGQLIDQPSQWGYVLNLGQGTEVHQMWLEQSSGSVWHRGGNATGWDGSWRRMLDSS
-531 DPGLDAFQY
+531 N
-540 LGSGSTRA
+540 LGNYFNRRVVDSGS
-548 YIVKATTST
+548 
-557 WDLYIGKSESYDN
+557 W
-570 IGIVNYTQNFGYNA
+570 
-584 ITITWQG
+584 
-591 NQVSSV
+591 
-597 PSGFRQ
+597 
-603 ATNYLSDNA
+603 
-612 SIIVPSMAD
+612 
-621 RVTGYYVSG
+621 G
-630 IWRCRTW
+630 IWEYRRW
-637 ASGFKECWCTWTGT
+637 DNGMRECWGTWTGT
-651 INLGENNYSGFY
+651 INLGQNNYSGFY
-663 YNNSIQVNYPW
+663 YTNAQEIAFPSG
-674 KFSAPKLFVDRG
+674 LFTAEPRCWADMG
-686 PSQFIA
+686 PTQFI
-692 GVRAFGD
+692 GICRAFSR
-699 TETYARFVCYGN
+699 TTTWVRFICAGH
-711 GSYSQS
+711 SDYSQS
-717 NVSIYL
+717 GVIVFL
-723 YAAGV
+723 YCQGW

>member
-101 GVSPSSLSGS
+101 GVSPSSLSARA
-111 VNYTLTTI
+111 NYTLTTI
-119 PRASTISSITGDTI
+119 PRASSISSISGSTI
-133 GSNITVNISRQSSS
+133 GSNITVNIARQSSS
-147 FVHQVWWRINGA
+147 FTHQVWWRINGT

-172 CTFTLPM
+172 CTFNLPM

-206 GGEVWSSKTVNVPS
+206 GGEVWSSKTVSVPS
-220 SVRPSFSS
+220 SVVPSFSS
-228 LSVSDSSRA
+228 LSVTDTSRA
-237 KNLGIWVRGI
+237 KNLGIWVQGI
-247 STAACSINGAS
+247 STASCTINGAG

-303 RGRTASKSVTIS
+303 RGRTASKSVTINLK
-315 VQAYSTPRFNSYKII
+315 AYSAPRFNSYNIT
-330 RDSSKPTNVAVK
+330 RSSSTPTNVTVA

-363 IKYKQSSASS
+363 IKYKQSTASA

-378 AASGGTS
+378 AVSGGTS
-385 FNTSRT
+385 FNNSKQ
-391 LTNISSTRSYNFQ
+391 LTGISSTRSYNFQ

-441 RGVLDVGGEAYI
+441 RGTLDVGGDAYVSASLHVGQSVHAEGGVAANTTSYFH
-453 SGNLNVEGSLAVDGR
+453 SGI
-468 LAVQGGTWVRSFKGT
+468 AVQSSNTITSTGADTTANWGSKNVGVHWYTNTGQLINQPSQWGYLWNIGMGSEVHQLWMEQSSGSVWHRGGNGSGWNGSWRRMLDSENLGIYFSRRVVNSGVSGVWDWRQWDNGMVELWGTWVGT
-483 AGTTG
+483 
-488 YIRIATLRVT
+488 V
-498 TDYANS
+498 
-504 VVSFDITQRGYT
+504 
-516 NITRLFIRFANSDSS
+516 
-531 DPGLDAFQY
+531 
-540 LGSGSTRA
+540 
-548 YIVKATTST
+548 
-557 WDLYIGKSESYDN
+557 
-570 IGIVNYTQNFGYNA
+570 
-584 ITITWQG
+584 
-591 NQVSSV
+591 
-597 PSGFRQ
+597 
-603 ATNYLSDNA
+603 
-612 SIIVPSMAD
+612 
-621 RVTGYYVSG
+621 
-630 IWRCRTW
+630 
-637 ASGFKECWCTWTGT
+637 
-651 INLGENNYSGFY
+651 NLGENNYSGFHY
-663 YNNSIQVNYPW
+663 SNAITVNYP
-674 KFSAPKLFVDRG
+674 FRLTGPKLWVDRG
-686 PSQFIA
+686 PTNFMA

-699 TETYARFVCYGN
+699 TETYARFTCYGN
-711 GSYSQS
+711 SDYSQS
-717 NVSIYL
+717 NVTVYL
-723 YAAGV
+723 YAMGWK

>member
-94 AEAYVYT
+94 VEAYVYT
-101 GVSPSSLSGS
+101 GVSPSSLSGR

-119 PRASTISSITGDTI
+119 PRASSISSISGSTI
-133 GSNITVNISRQSSS
+133 GSNITVNIARQSSS
-147 FVHQVWWRINGA
+147 FTHQVWWRINGT

-172 CTFTLPM
+172 CTFNLPM

-206 GGEVWSSKTVNVPS
+206 GGEVWSSKTVSVPS
-220 SVRPSFSS
+220 SVVPSFSS
-228 LSVSDSSRA
+228 LSVTDTSRA
-237 KNLGIWVRGI
+237 KNLGIWVQGI
-247 STAACSINGAS
+247 STASCTINGAG

-303 RGRTASKSVTIS
+303 RGRTASKSVTINLK
-315 VQAYSTPRFNSYKII
+315 AYSAPRFNSYSIT
-330 RDSSKPTNVAVK
+330 RSSSTATNVTVK
-342 ASGSVSSLLNGST
+342 AAGSVSSLLNGST

-363 IKYKQSSASS
+363 IKYKQSTASS
-373 WTSVT
+373 WSSVT
-378 AASGGTS
+378 AVSGGTS
-385 FNTSRT
+385 FNNSKV
-391 LTNISSTRSYNFQ
+391 LSNISSTKSYNFQ

-441 RGVLDVGGEAYI
+441 RGVLDVGGTAYI
-453 SGNLNVEGSLAVDGR
+453 SGGLNVGGDTRLEGALAIPNAIKETSNVPLAGTLNNTSDLFSYFDGLPTFIGTNTQNNTWYNIISVRHRNGSGDGPSYGMMLYSHLTSAEGLRYRQQFNGNWQGERYILDSSNLGTYFKRRVVDG
-468 LAVQGGTWVRSFKGT
+468 G
-483 AGTTG
+483 
-488 YIRIATLRVT
+488 
-498 TDYANS
+498 
-504 VVSFDITQRGYT
+504 
-516 NITRLFIRFANSDSS
+516 
-531 DPGLDAFQY
+531 
-540 LGSGSTRA
+540 
-548 YIVKATTST
+548 
-557 WDLYIGKSESYDN
+557 
-570 IGIVNYTQNFGYNA
+570 
-584 ITITWQG
+584 
-591 NQVSSV
+591 
-597 PSGFRQ
+597 
-603 ATNYLSDNA
+603 
-612 SIIVPSMAD
+612 
-621 RVTGYYVSG
+621 VSG
-630 IWRCRTW
+630 IWDWRQW
-637 ASGFKECWCTWTGT
+637 DNGMVELWGTWTGT
-651 INLGENNYSGFY
+651 INLGENNYSGFRY
-663 YNNSIQVNYPW
+663 SNSIRVNYP
-674 KFSAPKLFVDRG
+674 FRIIGPKLWVDRG
-686 PSQFIA
+686 PTSFIA
-692 GVRAFGD
+692 GARAFGD
-699 TETYARFVCYGN
+699 TETYASFTCYGH
-711 GSYSQS
+711 SDYSQS
-717 NVSIYL
+717 NVNIYL
-723 YAAGV
+723 YAMGWR

>member
-94 AEAYVYT
+94 VEAYVYT
-101 GVSPSSLSGS
+101 GVSPSSLSGR

-119 PRASTISSITGDTI
+119 PRASSISSISGSTI
-133 GSNITVNISRQSSS
+133 GSNITVNIARQSSS
-147 FVHQVWWRINGA
+147 FTHQVWWRINGT

-172 CTFTLPM
+172 CTFSLPM

-206 GGEVWSSKTVNVPS
+206 GGEVWSSKTVSVPS
-220 SVRPSFSS
+220 SVVPSFSS
-228 LSVSDSSRA
+228 LSVTDTSRA
-237 KNLGIWVRGI
+237 KNLGIWVQGI
-247 STAACSINGAS
+247 STASCTINGAG

-303 RGRTASKSVTIS
+303 RGRTASKSVTINLK
-315 VQAYSTPRFNSYKII
+315 AYSAPRFSSYSIT
-330 RDSSKPTNVAVK
+330 RSSSTATNVTVK
-342 ASGSVSSLLNGST
+342 AAGSVSSLLNGST

-363 IKYKQSSASS
+363 IKYKKSTASS
-373 WTSVT
+373 WSSVT

-385 FNTSRT
+385 FNKSKV
-391 LTNISSTRSYNFQ
+391 LSNISSTKSYNFQ

-441 RGVLDVGGEAYI
+441 RGVLDVGG
-453 SGNLNVEGSLAVDGR
+453 
-468 LAVQGGTWVRSFKGT
+468 
-483 AGTTG
+483 
-488 YIRIATLRVT
+488 
-498 TDYANS
+498 
-504 VVSFDITQRGYT
+504 
-516 NITRLFIRFANSDSS
+516 
-531 DPGLDAFQY
+531 DA
-540 LGSGSTRA
+540 
-548 YIVKATTST
+548 
-557 WDLYIGKSESYDN
+557 
-570 IGIVNYTQNFGYNA
+570 
-584 ITITWQG
+584 
-591 NQVSSV
+591 
-597 PSGFRQ
+597 
-603 ATNYLSDNA
+603 
-612 SIIVPSMAD
+612 
-621 RVTGYYVSG
+621 YVSG
-630 IWRCRTW
+630 SLNVGQSVH
-637 ASGFKECWCTWTGT
+637 ASGGVAANTTSYFHSGIAVQSSNTITSTGTDTTSNWGSKNIGVHWYTNAGQLINQPSQWGYLWNIGMGAEVHQLWMEQSSGSVWHRGGNGAGWNGSWRRILDSENLGIYFNRRVVDSGSWGIWEYRRWDNGMRECWGTWSGT

-663 YNNSIQVNYPW
+663 YTNAQQISFP
-674 KFSAPKLFVDRG
+674 SGLFTAEPRCWADMG
-686 PSQFIA
+686 PTQFI
-692 GVRAFGD
+692 GICRAFSRTKD
-699 TETYARFVCYGN
+699 YVRFVCAGH
-711 GSYSQS
+711 SDYSQS
-717 NVSIYL
+717 GALVFL
-723 YAAGV
+723 YCQGW

>member
-14 QSTANNT
+14 QNVSNNT

-35 SVHVYNNY
+35 SVYVYNAY
-43 GQAYWQIAAGGKSSG
+43 GQAYWQIAAGGNSSG

-65 WNYGQN
+65 WRYGQN
-71 VWFTIASWSTT
+71 VWFTISSWSTT

-101 GVSPSSLSGS
+101 GVSPESLSART
-111 VNYTLTTI
+111 NYTLTTI
-119 PRASTISSITGDTI
+119 PRESTISSITGDTI

-147 FVHQVWWRINGA
+147 FVHQVWWRINGT

-206 GGEVWSSKTVNVPS
+206 GGEVWSSKTVSVPS
-220 SVRPSFSS
+220 SVVPSFSS
-228 LSVSDSSRA
+228 IGVSEAVSSVA
-237 KNLGIWVRGI
+237 QLGIYVQ
-247 STAACSINGAS
+247 SKSKLNLSINGAS

-266 SYRIS
+266 AYSIS
-271 TSAGHNIYSSSG
+271 VDGQNIYAASG
-283 TTGTINSSGNVTVTG
+283 TTNVINGSGNLTITARI
-298 TVTDS
+298 TDS
-303 RGRTASKSVTIS
+303 RGRQASRTTTIN
-315 VQAYSTPRFNSYKII
+315 VKAYSAPRLTSYSAT
-330 RDSSKPTNVAVK
+330 RQSTPTNVSVV
-342 ASGSVSSLLNGST
+342 ASGSITSLLNGST
-355 QKNTLSYV
+355 QKNSLTYV

-373 WTSVT
+373 YTSVT
-378 AASGGTS
+378 VQSSGLS
-385 FNTSRT
+385 FSNLSRT
-391 LTNISSTRSYNFQ
+391 LTNIDSTKSYDIQ
-404 LVLTDYFNSV
+404 LVLSDYFSSV
-414 TIPLSL
+414 TYQLKL
-420 STSPTLADFK
+420 STTKVIMDLKST
-430 QAGVGIGKYHE
+430 GVGINKYNE
-441 RGVLDVGGEAYI
+441 RGVLDVGGTVYV
-453 SGNLNVEGSLAVDGR
+453 SGGLNVEGDARLEGALAIPNAIKNTSNVP
-468 LAVQGGTWVRSFKGT
+468 LAGTLNNTGDLFGYFKGLPT
-483 AGTTG
+483 FIGT
-488 YIRIATLRVT
+488 
-498 TDYANS
+498 N
-504 VVSFDITQRGYT
+504 
-516 NITRLFIRFANSDSS
+516 
-531 DPGLDAFQY
+531 
-540 LGSGSTRA
+540 
-548 YIVKATTST
+548 
-557 WDLYIGKSESYDN
+557 
-570 IGIVNYTQNFGYNA
+570 TQNNTWYN
-584 ITITWQG
+584 IISVRHRNGNEDGQSYGMMLYSHLTSSEGLRYRQQFNGNWQG
-591 NQVSSV
+591 ERFILDSANL
-597 PSGFRQ
+597 G
-603 ATNYLSDNA
+603 NYF
-612 SIIVPSMAD
+612 AD

-692 GVRAFGD
+692 GARAFGD

-723 YAAGV
+723 YAAGI